1 MNKLPVY
8 LYSNLL
14 EVILDL
20 DQNRGIHKI
29 MYQRKLKLQKG
40 FKDTVQIQFK
50 NGDQKPVAISSSTY
64 RFDMIDSTGRQLVLS
79 NPLTSLEVVSTSTST
94 IVNKG
99 LALATFMPQDTINLT
114 AGSYKFI
121 VKQYNDDGTYTPA
134 YADTYY
140 GITGEVE
147 IVEDGFPIGY
157 PVQTVDLKQL
167 ESAKEY
173 DRTPNNM
180 GYVFTSQWLRPVV
193 HPTTGATTSTAR
205 ITLASFKG
213 TIEVQGTLDNNPN
226 SAGHANTQVFTV
238 AGTAT
243 TYTTST
249 VSHGIVELSWTGP
262 YTAIRFRVRPDR
274 DNFGVNYYP
283 TGYPV
288 GTNTNKF
295 PSGFVDQIQY
305 IS

>member
-1 MNKLPVY
+1 M
-8 LYSNLL
+8 
-14 EVILDL
+14 DL

-40 FKDTVQIQFK
+40 FKDSVQIQFK

-64 RFDMIDSTGRQLVLS
+64 RFDIIDSTGRELVLS
-79 NPLTSLEVVSTSTST
+79 NPLTSLEVASTSTST

-99 LALATFMPQDTINLT
+99 LALAEFDPADTVNLT

-121 VKQYNDDGTYTPA
+121 VKKVNNDGTYTPA

-147 IVEDGFPIGY
+147 IVQDGFPIGY

-167 ESAKEY
+167 ENTKQY
-173 DRTPNNM
+173 DRTVQNM
-180 GYVFTSQWLRPVV
+180 GYIFTSQWLRPVV
-193 HPTTGATTSTAR
+193 HPTTGATTSSA
-205 ITLASFKG
+205 IVTLASFKG
-213 TIEVQGTLDNNPN
+213 TIEVQGTLDNNP
-226 SAGHANTQVFTV
+226 SGQGHANAQVFTV

-249 VSHGIVELSWTGP
+249 VTHGTIELTWSGA
-262 YTAIRFRVRPDR
+262 YTAIRFRVRPAN
-274 DNFGVNYYP
+274 DNLGVNYYP
-283 TGYPV
+283 TGNPV

-295 PSGFVDQIQY
+295 PSGFIDQIQY

>member
-40 FKDTVQIQFK
+40 FKDSVQLQFK

-64 RFDMIDSTGRQLVLS
+64 RFDLIDSTGRELVFS
-79 NPLTSLEVVSTSTST
+79 SPLTSLEVVSTSTST

-99 LALATFMPQDTINLT
+99 LALATFMPADTINLV

-121 VKQYNDDGTYTPA
+121 IKKSNTDGTYTPA

-157 PVQTVDLKQL
+157 PIQTVELEQL
-167 ESAKEY
+167 ETSKQY
-173 DRTPNNM
+173 DRSIQSM
-180 GYVFTSQWLRPVV
+180 GYTFFSGWLRPVV
-193 HPTTGATTSTAR
+193 RSVTGATTSTAL

-213 TIEVQGTLDNNPN
+213 TITVEGTLDNTP
-226 SAGHANTQVFTV
+226 SPAGQANTQVFAV

-249 VSHGIVELSWTGP
+249 VSHGTIELNWSGA
-262 YTAIRFRVRPDR
+262 YTAIRFKVRPAN
-274 DNFGVNYYP
+274 DNLGVNYYP
-283 TGYPV
+283 TGNPV